1 MQERWGNR
9 WVGRDCGYWG
19 SVDEGGGLGEVGGE
33 ECGVEGQGTAD
44 NPGDRK
50 GGWRGGSWGKG
61 GVWGRE

>member
-1 MQERWGNR
+1 M
-9 WVGRDCGYWG
+9 
-19 SVDEGGGLGEVGGE
+19 DEGGGLGEVGGE

-44 NPGDRK
+44 KPGDRK